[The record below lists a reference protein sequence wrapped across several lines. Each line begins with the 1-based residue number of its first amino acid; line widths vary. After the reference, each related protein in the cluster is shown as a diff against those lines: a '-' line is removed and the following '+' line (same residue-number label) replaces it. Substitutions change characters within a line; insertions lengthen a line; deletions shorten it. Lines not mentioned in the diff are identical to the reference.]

1 MLATLEENSPFIS
14 KAFHRKERASWE
26 IWPTCSQDEF
36 TFVRLT
42 IFVGS
47 HSRGLVEA
55 THSGG
60 MVRRNMACVAP
71 LVNDEVSHYR
81 IPLAPSAACVAFHFL
96 FPVSRHTEFFIN
108 VHLPFSKIGC
118 RLCRVLYIALANGD
132 VSLCPPISLFQR
144 RHHFWEMFFFLAV
157 ARYCNDDGNGS
168 LAWLFTASRFD
179 VLLWTARTHSTH
191 KRKIAR
197 TLSRSKSSSN
207 NKQEKADG
215 RIHIAG

>member
-1 MLATLEENSPFIS
+1 M
-14 KAFHRKERASWE
+14 
-26 IWPTCSQDEF
+26 
-36 TFVRLT
+36 
-42 IFVGS
+42 
-47 HSRGLVEA
+47 EA

-118 RLCRVLYIALANGD
+118 RLRRRCHHDVLYIALANGD

-144 RHHFWEMFFFLAV
+144 RHHFWELFFFLARL
-157 ARYCNDDGNGS
+157 ATAMMTGTAPWHDCLQHHALMFYCEQHAHTNERS
-168 LAWLFTASRFD
+168 HA
-179 VLLWTARTHSTH
+179 HSPGQRAQAITS
-191 KRKIAR
+191 KRKPTAAF
-197 TLSRSKSSSN
+197 T
-207 NKQEKADG
+207 
-215 RIHIAG
+215 